1 MNYFSDIN
9 FSKSTILESVLF
21 CLKKIKDNFC
31 KKKVFSNLKYKLKE
45 AENYI
50 SHEENSINKL
60 NKLLELFYFHWNF
73 REIEGKYNLS
83 DVLWMDKVLKTCQ
96 GTAISL
102 GVILLHFANKLKI
115 PLNPVIFPTQFIL
128 RADFLNKKTVLINPF
143 NGDILNHNILELW
156 LKGNISSSA
165 VLYKKYLEISQSK
178 DIFKKILNT
187 LKSALMEENKI
198 FLALKV
204 SNVLLKFYPNDP
216 YEIRDRG
223 LIYSQLECYS
233 LAVKDFSYFIHKC
246 PDDPISEIINLK
258 IKSIKKKIH
267 TIH

>member
-9 FSKSTILESVLF
+9 FSKFTILESIFLCF
-21 CLKKIKDNFC
+21 KKIKNNFST
-31 KKKVFSNLKYKLKE
+31 KEVFSNLDNKLKE
-45 AENYI
+45 AENYL
-50 SHEENSINKL
+50 SNEENSVNKL
-60 NKLLELFYFHWNF
+60 NKLLELFYLNWNF
-73 REIEGKYNLS
+73 RAIEGKYDVS
-83 DVLWMDKVLKTCQ
+83 DVLWIDKVLKTYQ

-102 GVILLHFANKLKI
+102 GVILLHFADKLKI
-115 PLNPVIFPTQFIL
+115 PLSPVVFPTQFIL
-128 RADFLNKKTVLINPF
+128 RADFVHKKTILINPF
-143 NGDILNHNILELW
+143 NGDILNHHILELW

-165 VLYKKYLEISQSK
+165 KLYKKYLEISKSK
-178 DIFKKILNT
+178 DILKKILNT

-198 FLALKV
+198 LLALKV

-233 LAVKDFSYFIHKC
+233 LAIKDFSYFINKC

-258 IKSIKKKIH
+258 IKSIKKKFHIVH
-267 TIH
+267 

>member
-9 FSKSTILESVLF
+9 FSKFTILESVFF
-21 CLKKIKDNFC
+21 CFNKIKDNFC
-31 KKKVFSNLKYKLKE
+31 IDKKFSKLKFKLKE
-45 AENYI
+45 AEDYLI
-50 SHEENSINKL
+50 HEKNSVNKL
-60 NKLLELFYFHWNF
+60 NKLLELFYLHWNF

-83 DVLWMDKVLKTCQ
+83 DVLWIDKVLKTYQ

-102 GVILLHFANKLKI
+102 GVILLHFANKLNI

-128 RADFLNKKTVLINPF
+128 RADYVHKKTILINPF

-156 LKGNISSSA
+156 LKGNINSSA
-165 VLYKKYLEISQSK
+165 ILYKKYLEISQSK
-178 DIFKKILNT
+178 DILRKILNT
-187 LKSALMEENKI
+187 LKSALIEENRI
-198 FLALKV
+198 LLALKV
-204 SNVLLKFYPNDP
+204 SNVLLKLYPNDP

-233 LAVKDFSYFIHKC
+233 LAIKDFSYFIHKC

-258 IKSIKKKIH
+258 MKSIKKKTYIIH
-267 TIH
+267 